1 MDDSFFGLRQYAR
14 HNRVADNTS
23 RVSVILL
30 SRKRF
35 EQMIEDKGE
44 RKKYMSIQLYIRV
57 RMRECNR
64 VLKGYTTLKLRL
76 KSSRRKDR

>member
-1 MDDSFFGLRQYAR
+1 MTPFFGLRQYTR
-14 HNRVADNTS
+14 HNRVADNIS

-44 RKKYMSIQLYIRV
+44 RKKYMSIQLYYTV
-57 RMRECNR
+57 VCSSEDARMQ
-64 VLKGYTTLKLRL
+64 
-76 KSSRRKDR
+76 SSIKRIHYIKIAFKVIAA